1 MAEEE
6 VTEAAQQPE
15 TQFVMQRI
23 YIKDLS
29 FESPQAPSVFTKDWQ
44 PKMSVDLNTKSSP
57 LGEDNYEV
65 VLTVTVTATLDDE
78 TAFLIEV
85 QQAGIFMVRGIEGE
99 DLRRVLATMCPNMLF
114 PYVRETIDSVA
125 NRGTFPTLMLAP
137 VNFDALFMQAMQQAQ
152 QQQAEQAGEAPAP
165 ESTH

>member
-29 FESPQAPSVFTKDWQ
+29 FESPQSPAVFTKDWQ
-44 PKMSVDLNTKSSP
+44 PKMSVDLNTKSNP

-78 TAFLIEV
+78 TAFLVEV

-114 PYVRETIDSVA
+114 PYVRETIDSIA
-125 NRGTFPTLMLAP
+125 NRGTFPPLMLAP
-137 VNFDALFMQAMQQAQ
+137 VNFDALFMQAVQQA
-152 QQQAEQAGEAPAP
+152 QQQAEQAGEAAAP